1 MQAPTSATGHPG
13 LYRDAATQGHHVKT
27 GIVTAP
33 PGFTETQKVKM
44 RRQEYVSTKG
54 MRHNL
59 RSTEVEM
66 SNLPDKE
73 YKVMIIKMLTV
84 LRGSRDEFTKS

>member
-1 MQAPTSATGHPG
+1 MHRKKEKKWG
-13 LYRDAATQGHHVKT
+13 
-27 GIVTAP
+27 
-33 PGFTETQKVKM
+33 KM

>member
-44 RRQEYVSTKG
+44 RRQRNLFQMEEQEKKKKKTLTKQL
-54 MRHNL
+54 M
-59 RSTEVEM
+59 
-66 SNLPDKE
+66 KQ
-73 YKVMIIKMLTV
+73 K
-84 LRGSRDEFTKS
+84 